1 MTLDVQLITML
12 SMIIGGFYLGM
23 AHDTYRRFAPY
34 WKEKTFFVYLFEISF
49 WLSQTGILFFLLY
62 KVNAGE
68 LRLYIFAACLLGF
81 SIYQVVAA
89 NIYKKVLEFVI
100 RIIVAIYRWCRKVI
114 QVLLITPLKWIFHII
129 LTLILFSGQ
138 VVIKLLMIV
147 FLPVKWLIQLIY
159 HLLPKK
165 IKKNIPKSEGLYSI
179 IENIYIKLRK
189 FFSFKR
195 R

>member
-1 MTLDVQLITML
+1 
-12 SMIIGGFYLGM
+12 MIIGGFYLGM